1 MEEKMVL
8 INDRYELIRIIG
20 KGGFGTT
27 WYARDTK
34 LDMPVAVKELSDT
47 DPSRKKKFLREART
61 LARFARE
68 PGIVNVRDYLEYNG
82 RAYMVME
89 YLDGS
94 DLNTKIADGGPISFK
109 KAYYLLRPV
118 ILVLS
123 KLHEEGVIHRDVS
136 PDNIRMQ
143 NDGTIKLLD
152 FGAAWNSASPEN
164 ATTTIT
170 VKPGYA
176 PYEQYAGNSRVPLP
190 TYTQSARLSTS
201 ASPA

>member
-94 DLNTKIADGGPISFK
+94 DLNTKIAEGGPISFK
-109 KAYYLLRPV
+109 KAYHLLRPV

-123 KLHEEGVIHRDVS
+123 KLHAEGVIHRDVS

-143 NDGTIKLLD
+143 SDGTIKLLD
-152 FGAAWNSASPEN
+152 FF
-164 ATTTIT
+164 
-170 VKPGYA
+170 
-176 PYEQYAGNSRVPLP
+176 SR
-190 TYTQSARLSTS
+190 
-201 ASPA
+201 